1 MKASVFLDDFNC
13 KIYANV
19 KQIDNDDNDREKFER
34 ERERGRE
41 VRERERERERKRER
55 ERVDIRN
62 NRSLCTLVHFQ
73 CENFI
78 N

>member
-1 MKASVFLDDFNC
+1 MIL
-13 KIYANV
+13 IV
-19 KQIDNDDNDREKFER
+19 KFMPTLNKLIMMIMIER
-34 ERERGRE
+34 SS
-41 VRERERERERKRER
+41 RERERERERERRER
-55 ERVDIRN
+55 ERETERQREDIRN